1 MCNDCNDREKKR
13 LLNVSLGAMGNRAGS
28 SPRGSGI
35 LARPLLNVPNSG
47 SKSSL
52 HSDSHSAS
60 STPGLMRHRSRTVS
74 VFGTQGTNRNFEPGN
89 ENAVGNDSPAFT
101 GKSADR
107 RLRKISAPSSTPY
120 FRIGNTDLDSP
131 MEESFDSIGGNVMR
145 KASFSVTYKD
155 KTKAS
160 KKLRVL
166 VNQIVG
172 DSRGSGVPLD
182 THRYAQR
189 LYHSCFSGREL
200 IEWLM
205 KRDMNVQYATAFA
218 TGQALLDFNYLQ
230 DLSSPSSTQATDSS
244 KMDFNEEKPY
254 RPYGV
259 KSAYDEVIIPPTTS
273 APLAQAFSRKMTMFQ
288 DARPPLGSK
297 ELESSAF
304 QVGALAEDEEDH
316 IDGPEW
322 FQDLI
327 TTDDDGTLTS
337 MTHNLDTSASSDH
350 SNDTILEEDEKS
362 VSGKKDSGAIFGQ
375 DLPNFKTSTSDSIS
389 IDNIDCKELDNLYS
403 DHQREYALKL
413 IREEKLSE
421 KWLIPILDF
430 ISRIVSNINID
441 FNIGDNM
448 DIREHIKIKRV
459 PGGSIGDSLIVNGEV
474 FSGRVARNGMP
485 LNLINP
491 NLLLISES
499 IGYPRHDKIV
509 SLENLP
515 AQQDE
520 YVKNVLCKL
529 KSFKPDVILSE
540 NGICHGTQDGL
551 HEAKIAVILRVK
563 RKVLERL
570 ERLFNTLTISSLD
583 ATHQPPPIST
593 CFRYSNKSFILDNST
608 RRNYIVLECAEGL
621 QSMRG
626 CTVLLRGGS
635 AKELACVKRVLRRML
650 LVKQSARFEKA
661 FLLTEYCQIDRF
673 SEKTSFHDSNLM
685 EITLSPF
692 VTIPDTSISN
702 EEDDSENSLLTMKTF
717 DSGLTAEE
725 ADCDSE
731 NSCDS
736 DSRNTNN
743 RQIDILVQEDKG
755 QKDIVKNNG
764 QLNGKMADCVSNQQ
778 PELIT
783 AILTTGLEDRKVRN
797 MLADFRANNYSRFK
811 IEDTKNDTTN
821 FKIGYGESKSI
832 ESVPAYY
839 KDLEDKRLP
848 LVYSSHSPV
857 SRVSPQYCVK
867 PWVTGMGFYD
877 SGDIPIG
884 AYLEDFCFSDESKCP
899 NEECVSPL
907 RDHIRRF
914 VLEDICI
921 TLKVQEAEE
930 NMMVLNVD
938 ENTIQTWR
946 YCNE

>member
-1 MCNDCNDREKKR
+1 
-13 LLNVSLGAMGNRAGS
+13 MGNRTGS
-28 SPRGSGI
+28 SPRGAGI
-35 LARPLLNVPNSG
+35 LARPLLTVPNSG
-47 SKSSL
+47 SRSSL

-60 STPGLMRHRSRTVS
+60 STPGMIRHRSRTVS
-74 VFGTQGTNRNFEPGN
+74 VFGGQGTNRNFEQGN
-89 ENAVGNDSPAFT
+89 ENAVGTNSPALS
-101 GKSADR
+101 GKLADK

-120 FRIGNTDLDSP
+120 FRLGNTDLDSP
-131 MEESFDSIGGNVMR
+131 MEESLESTGGNVMR
-145 KASFSVTYKD
+145 KASFSVLSKD
-155 KTKAS
+155 KPKAS

-172 DSRGSGVPLD
+172 DSKGGGVPLE

-189 LYHSCFSGREL
+189 LYYSCFLGREL

-205 KRDMNVQYATAFA
+205 KRDLNVQYETAFA

-230 DLSSPSSTQATDSS
+230 DLSAPSASQSTDSL
-244 KMDFNEEKPY
+244 KVDFNEEKPY
-254 RPYGV
+254 RQYGMT
-259 KSAYDEVIIPPTTS
+259 STYEEAIIPPTS
-273 APLAQAFSRKMTMFQ
+273 PAPLAQALTRKMTLFQ
-288 DARPPLGSK
+288 DTRLPLGSR
-297 ELESSAF
+297 EIDPATFS
-304 QVGALAEDEEDH
+304 VGALAEDEEDH
-316 IDGPEW
+316 VDGPDW

-327 TTDDDGTLTS
+327 TTNDDGTAIS
-337 MTHNLDTSASSDH
+337 MTHNLDISASSDH
-350 SNDTILEEDEKS
+350 STDAIQEEDEKS
-362 VSGKKDSGAIFGQ
+362 LNGKKDSGAKFGQ
-375 DLPNFKTSTSDSIS
+375 DLPDFQTSDAFNV
-389 IDNIDCKELDNLYS
+389 DNIDCMELDKLYL

-413 IREEKLSE
+413 IQEEKLSE
-421 KWLIPILDF
+421 KWLNPILDY
-430 ISRIVSNINID
+430 ITKIVNNINID
-441 FNIGDNM
+441 FNVGDNM
-448 DIREHIKIKRV
+448 DIREHVKIKRI
-459 PGGSIGDSLIVNGEV
+459 PGGSIGDSLIINGEV

-485 LNLINP
+485 LNLTNP

-515 AQQDE
+515 AMQDE
-520 YVKNVLCKL
+520 YVKNVLSKL

-540 NGICHGTQDGL
+540 NGICNGTQDGL

-563 RKVLERL
+563 GKVLERL

-583 ATHQPPPIST
+583 ATHQAPPIST
-593 CFRYSNKSFILDNST
+593 CYRYSNKSFILDNST
-608 RRNYIVLECAEGL
+608 RRNYIVLEQAEGL

-635 AKELACVKRVLRRML
+635 ANELACVKRVLRRML

-673 SEKTSFHDSNLM
+673 TQRIPFNDCKLTHL
-685 EITLSPF
+685 TLSPF
-692 VTIPDTSISN
+692 VKIPESKAFN
-702 EEDDSENSLLTMKTF
+702 VEGKSENSSL
-717 DSGLTAEE
+717 
-725 ADCDSE
+725 
-731 NSCDS
+731 NS
-736 DSRNTNN
+736 DSTFVDQQQLDYINQDNA
-743 RQIDILVQEDKG
+743 G
-755 QKDIVKNNG
+755 PKDIVKHDSKV
-764 QLNGKMADCVSNQQ
+764 NGKMVDEK

-783 AILTTGLEDRKVRN
+783 AILTTGLEDRAVRN
-797 MLADFRANNYSRFK
+797 MLADFRAKNCSRFK
-811 IEDTKNDTTN
+811 TDQANGMNLKQGFGEA
-821 FKIGYGESKSI
+821 KIIKPKIPG
-832 ESVPAYY
+832 YY
-839 KDLEDKRLP
+839 KALEEKRLP

-899 NEECVSPL
+899 NEDCVSPL